1 VQQLVMNLVLNA
13 GEAIGEQSGT
23 VEINTRLEEIQTN
36 GGRKPDVPAE
46 MKPGRYVCIEV
57 RDSGCGMDDATRSQI
72 FDPFFSTKFTG
83 RGLGLAAA
91 LGIARSHQGQI
102 DVETSPGAG
111 STFRVWLPAAEKA
124 TIEERIPAGMH

>member
-1 VQQLVMNLVLNA
+1 
-13 GEAIGEQSGT
+13 
-23 VEINTRLEEIQTN
+23 
-36 GGRKPDVPAE
+36 
-46 MKPGRYVCIEV
+46 
-57 RDSGCGMDDATRSQI
+57 MDEATRAQI

-111 STFRVWLPAAEKA
+111 STFRVWLPAAEEA
-124 TIEERIPAGMH
+124 AAEERVPAGAYHAHADLGGTAAHLRYR